1 MRAEWYV
8 FILIIPFPIFW
19 TNHLER
25 NHSIYNYY
33 WLQDRA
39 IKWILIS
46 STTYIRLKK
55 MFLKSQKSFWQRVLG
70 EISEGV
76 CSFILE
82 GSLRIQLSETHTHI
96 PLSRPGPIRRKPCVL
111 NKQKSPMYR
120 SDEGGASIQVCTWVN
135 VPQTKGMV
143 PSEGQ
148 TVSTSNQLDLLLNNK
163 KTEKGNPW
171 TFMYFSSWLA
181 LSFINLRSAQER
193 QYNNLIQG
201 KA

>member
-163 KTEKGNPW
+163 KKKKQKKEIPE
-171 TFMYFSSWLA
+171 
-181 LSFINLRSAQER
+181 LSCTSLP
-193 QYNNLIQG
+193 G
-201 KA
+201 

>member
-33 WLQDRA
+33 WLQYMA

-96 PLSRPGPIRRKPCVL
+96 PLSRPGPILRKPCVL

-120 SDEGGASIQVCTWVN
+120 SDEGGASIQVCIWVN
-135 VPQTKGMV
+135 VSQTKGMV

-163 KTEKGNPW
+163 KNRKRKSLNFHVLLFLVSPK
-171 TFMYFSSWLA
+171 FYKLKVCS
-181 LSFINLRSAQER
+181 
-193 QYNNLIQG
+193 G
-201 KA
+201 KTI